1 MFYLRPIQ
9 NSLIG
14 RLHDFAKRR
23 FSQSF
28 GGGLKLVCSGCTKGA
43 LFSRTWPITSPSF
56 RYNGAM
62 RIRAASL
69 ALNVPVP
76 TLRRWTQEF
85 ALGLSP
91 EARASEGRPRTFT
104 PRDMRVLRRAKEVLG
119 RDDVTYESARRDLLS
134 EGLLSFDSGEQHTA
148 ATATNSS
155 RGVPAPRDEAAE
167 RGAAERFVRDIVE
180 RNIQQVRDAQ
190 TNLTSRVT
198 ELEREIQVLREQ
210 LGARGSATVTPEP
223 DVPSNVTRPSPV
235 EDAERRRSWR
245 FR

>member
-1 MFYLRPIQ
+1 
-9 NSLIG
+9 
-14 RLHDFAKRR
+14 
-23 FSQSF
+23 
-28 GGGLKLVCSGCTKGA
+28 
-43 LFSRTWPITSPSF
+43 
-56 RYNGAM
+56 M

-134 EGLLSFDSGEQHTA
+134 EGLLSFDSNEQHASTGGPGGSRSA
-148 ATATNSS
+148 A
-155 RGVPAPRDEAAE
+155 PARDETAE
-167 RGAAERFVRDIVE
+167 RASAERFVRDIVD
-180 RNIQQVRDAQ
+180 RNIQQVRDVQ
-190 TNLTSRVT
+190 TALTSRLS
-198 ELEREIQVLREQ
+198 ELEREIRGLREQ
-210 LGARGSATVTPEP
+210 LSMRGNVVEAKEAEVASSATK
-223 DVPSNVTRPSPV
+223 SPAS

-245 FR
+245 FRQ